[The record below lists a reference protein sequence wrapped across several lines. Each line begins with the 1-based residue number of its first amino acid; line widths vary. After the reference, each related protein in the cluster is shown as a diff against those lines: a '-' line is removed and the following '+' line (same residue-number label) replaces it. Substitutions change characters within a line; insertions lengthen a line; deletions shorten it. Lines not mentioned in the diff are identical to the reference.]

1 MRSTR
6 PATSARACWPGSPGG
21 ARSPYLA
28 STTTCGCRSW
38 GRSSAAW
45 SACSSTIS
53 SSATCCVPAAR
64 RRPSRSRPRAAPSR
78 RRRKLPDARRLV
90 RPGATADKLAGDPSP
105 GPSKRRSLRSLIRGV
120 AIRRSTDQLADAF
133 RARAGRDP
141 EGVWFAP
148 GRVNLI
154 GEHTDYSDGFVLPVA
169 IDRGVLVAAAP
180 RDDGRLRCWSLQETE
195 AADLRLEAIGPGK
208 VEGWAAYPAGVAWA
222 LGQSATG
229 GSQRPARAGAEPP
242 APFSGADL
250 VVDGNVPAG
259 AGLSSSAALECA
271 TALALAEPS
280 GALGRLGPVE
290 LAALAR
296 RAEVEVV
303 GMPCGVMDQ
312 MISMLGQAGHALF
325 LDTRTMATE
334 QLPLALEAAGL
345 RLLVI
350 DTRATHRLV
359 EGAYAE
365 RRASVERAAR
375 VLGLPALRDATP
387 ALVEASAAAL
397 GDPGLRRARHVVTEN
412 ARVLDTA
419 VSAAVSIG
427 ALGARMTG
435 GGFGGSALAVVPEAL
450 VDRVTT
456 AVLAAFEVAGFRRP
470 A

>member
-1 MRSTR
+1 
-6 PATSARACWPGSPGG
+6 
-21 ARSPYLA
+21 
-28 STTTCGCRSW
+28 
-38 GRSSAAW
+38 
-45 SACSSTIS
+45 
-53 SSATCCVPAAR
+53 
-64 RRPSRSRPRAAPSR
+64 
-78 RRRKLPDARRLV
+78 
-90 RPGATADKLAGDPSP
+90 
-105 GPSKRRSLRSLIRGV
+105 LIRGV

-169 IDRGVLVAAAP
+169 IDRGVLAAAAP

-250 VVDGNVPAG
+250 VVDGDVPAG

-271 TALALAEPS
+271 AALALAEPS

-412 ARVLDTA
+412 ARVLETVELLRKGALDRLGPVLSASHASMRDDFEISCPELDTA

-470 A
+470 EIIPVLASGGAHRVA

>member
-1 MRSTR
+1 
-6 PATSARACWPGSPGG
+6 
-21 ARSPYLA
+21 
-28 STTTCGCRSW
+28 
-38 GRSSAAW
+38 
-45 SACSSTIS
+45 
-53 SSATCCVPAAR
+53 
-64 RRPSRSRPRAAPSR
+64 
-78 RRRKLPDARRLV
+78 
-90 RPGATADKLAGDPSP
+90 
-105 GPSKRRSLRSLIRGV
+105 LIRGV

-250 VVDGNVPAG
+250 VVDGDVPAG

-412 ARVLDTA
+412 ARVLETVELLRKGALDRLGPVLSASHASMRDDFEISCPELDTA
-419 VSAAVSIG
+419 VSAAVAVG

-470 A
+470 EIIPVLASGGAHRVA